1 MDASYA
7 DAAGSMLRAG
17 DRVQLVGTN
26 KTGKCRFVG
35 PVPFSD
41 GIWVGLELGDASGRN
56 DGSVQGRR
64 YFSCKPRHGLF
75 VRVSSC
81 IKSSVSSTTTT
92 PVREGPASA
101 STLTVDQ
108 KTVDVSLG
116 GSSTADVM
124 LERIQTILGSA
135 RKPSSVS
142 SSSTAR
148 TLLSAP
154 SSSNAAPV
162 PPIPMLRVDSA
173 PAPIVDSGALLKDV
187 IDSPVLQE
195 RIKKLVVAAVTTAIA
210 ASTPTPT
217 PAPAPTPAP
226 SSSAATAAGKLAA
239 ETAAL
244 VAGLEGR
251 VAAMETAF
259 DRIKAGLDEIQSLV
273 SVKSAP
279 ASSLSSTPSRA
290 AMKTQTPPRS
300 RTDMGTETDSSA
312 DNAAEVLRL
321 REALEV
327 VSRLTRE
334 AQAGILAERTKRK
347 EETEALLNQLS
358 KVKSSPSR

>member
-7 DAAGSMLRAG
+7 DAAGSTLRAG
-17 DRVQLVGTN
+17 DKVQLVGTN

-35 PVPFSD
+35 AVPFSD

-81 IKSSVSSTTTT
+81 IKSSGPSTTTT
-92 PVREGPASA
+92 PVRDGPASA
-101 STLTVDQ
+101 SVDQ

-135 RKPSSVS
+135 RKPSSSS

-148 TLLSAP
+148 TILS
-154 SSSNAAPV
+154 APV

-187 IDSPVLQE
+187 LDSPVLQE

-217 PAPAPTPAP
+217 TTPTPTPAPTPAP

-239 ETAAL
+239 ETAAV

-251 VAAMETAF
+251 IAAMETAF
-259 DRIKAGLDEIQSLV
+259 DRIKAGLDDIQSLV
-273 SVKSAP
+273 SVSVKSAH
-279 ASSLSSTPSRA
+279 ASLSSTPSRV
-290 AMKTQTPPRS
+290 AMKTPPRS
-300 RTDMGTETDSSA
+300 RTDMGTETDSSS
-312 DNAAEVLRL
+312 DNAAEVMRL

-347 EETEALLNQLS
+347 EETEALLTQLS